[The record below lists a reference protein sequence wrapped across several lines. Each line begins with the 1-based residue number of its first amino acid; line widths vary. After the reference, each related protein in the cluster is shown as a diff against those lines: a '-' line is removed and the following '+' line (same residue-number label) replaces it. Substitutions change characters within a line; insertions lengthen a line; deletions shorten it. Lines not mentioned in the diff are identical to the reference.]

1 MQGPGAVF
9 IQRPLDWCGFC
20 IPCSTAAQ
28 GSSWKAGPDQMLV
41 HVAPR
46 LSSCLETCLA
56 AHPRTDNA
64 ALSLHIITFHVP
76 VCEVIVL
83 CNHAL

>member
-1 MQGPGAVF
+1 
-9 IQRPLDWCGFC
+9 
-20 IPCSTAAQ
+20 
-28 GSSWKAGPDQMLV
+28 MLV